1 MAKILLEQVGGD
13 IKSFLEGREQ
23 MAVNPE
29 VKTSTVFNNER
40 SLQLAL
46 AQYLKE
52 SDNYDDVI
60 MEYLIPKEII
70 AKKLVPQEPISDEKI
85 AFHYCLLNVI

>member
-1 MAKILLEQVGGD
+1 MTNHLLKQVGDD
-13 IKSFLEGREQ
+13 IKAFLKGREQ
-23 MAVNPE
+23 MAVNPG

-46 AQYLKE
+46 AQYLTD
-52 SDNYDDVI
+52 SGNYDDII

-70 AKKLVPQEPISDEKI
+70 SKKASQMPD
-85 AFHYCLLNVI
+85 FW